1 MWRVVGAHKSTGLL
15 RRHVGV
21 NGHGAQELLDVTG
34 NIIILL
40 ADVWFIAQLF

>member
-1 MWRVVGAHKSTGLL
+1 MWRVVSAHRSTGLL

-21 NGHGAQELLDVTG
+21 DGHGAQEFLDVTG